1 MIGPEIRRAI
11 KTFQRDKGL
20 PVMGSVAMPFIRDR
34 QKPGGLL
41 TVSN

>member
-20 PVMGSVAMPFIRDR
+20 PVTGSVAMPFIRDR
-34 QKPGGLL
+34 QQAPRFLP
-41 TVSN
+41 VSN